1 MNGELTQFLRAA
13 VLDEAKRH
21 VGECLAHS
29 TARKVRTR
37 KKQLAVSE
45 SVWFKNKEDHEQRGD
60 PAHPHPPWGKR
71 HAGEG
76 RPFQKISAKPAR
88 SSRKQE

>member
-13 VLDEAKRH
+13 VLDEAKGH

-60 PAHPHPPWGKR
+60 TAHPHPPWGKR

-76 RPFQKISAKPAR
+76 RSLQKI
-88 SSRKQE
+88 

>member
-21 VGECLAHS
+21 VRECLAHS
-29 TARKVRTR
+29 AARKVRTR

-45 SVWFKNKEDHEQRGD
+45 SVWFKNK
-60 PAHPHPPWGKR
+60 
-71 HAGEG
+71 G
-76 RPFQKISAKPAR
+76 RP
-88 SSRKQE
+88 